1 VTGSYDVETRTLFW
15 CVGNPYPATDGDQ
28 REGSNLYTNSVLA
41 LDPDTGKL
49 RWYYQFTP
57 HDLHDYDATEPLALV
72 DAEFQGRERKLVLQ
86 ANRNGFLY
94 VLDRTN
100 GQLLLA
106 KPFVKNLTGQV
117 GLVRTENRS
126 CCPRISLPK
135 LG

>member
-1 VTGSYDVETRTLFW
+1 MSKPALCSGAWVILTLQRTVISARGAISIRTQCW
-15 CVGNPYPATDGDQ
+15 HSIRY
-28 REGSNLYTNSVLA
+28 REAALVL
-41 LDPDTGKL
+41 P
-49 RWYYQFTP
+49 FTP

-106 KPFVKNLTGQV
+106 KPFVKKLNGQV